1 MKINQKYSKDKLSN
15 HYDTII
21 IGSGISGLTCAAFLG
36 MHGKKVLVLEKHFKI
51 GGWTH
56 TFKRKGYEW
65 DVGIHYIGG
74 VHLKKTMSR
83 RILDK
88 ISDNKLKWNKM
99 TPNYDRIIFPDKSY
113 NFIAPKEEFIK
124 QLINYFPEEEKAIL
138 KYVDLVD
145 KANKVSL
152 NYFMSKTLSGISEF
166 LFYKTLTKKFF
177 KYSDKTTYE
186 VLSSI
191 TSNKKLIGVLTGQWG
206 DHGLTPK
213 ESSFMM
219 HSLIVSHY
227 FDGGNYPVGGCRQ
240 IAETI
245 VPFIRKN
252 NGDLFVDADV
262 KKINIES
269 NKATGITLEN
279 GDIINAK
286 TIISSAGIV
295 NTLQKFIKNNG
306 SFNTSLLKKIKPTES
321 YICLHI
327 GINGS
332 TEDLGL
338 KDTNFWVYPDY
349 DHDKNVQDSLKSI
362 DNKFPVVYI
371 SFPSVKDPNWD
382 KEHPGKSAMEAIT
395 FSSIS
400 WFEKWSEL
408 DWKKRGEE
416 YEKLKEEL
424 SNRLLEVVY
433 KHVPS
438 IKGKVDYFELS
449 TPLSTRD
456 LANYPKGEMYG
467 IEHGPDR
474 FKQKWLKPKTPIKNL
489 YLTGQDVTTV
499 GFTSALFSGLLTS
512 SVILKKNLTKNL

>member
-1 MKINQKYSKDKLSN
+1 MKINKKYNKDKLSN
-15 HYDTII
+15 YYDVII
-21 IGSGISGLTCAAFLG
+21 IGSGISGLTSAAFLA
-36 MHGKKVLVLEKHFKI
+36 MNGKKVLVLEKHFKI

-83 RILDK
+83 KILDK
-88 ISDNKLKWNKM
+88 ISDKKLKWNKM
-99 TPNYDRIIFPDKSY
+99 SPNYDRIIFPDKSY
-113 NFIAPKEEFIK
+113 DFIAPKKEFIK
-124 QLINYFPEEEKAIL
+124 RLIEYFPEEENSIL
-138 KYVDLVD
+138 KYIDLID
-145 KANKVSL
+145 KANKVSM

-166 LFYKTLTKKFF
+166 LFYKKLTKEFF

-191 TSNKKLIGVLTGQWG
+191 TTNQKLIGVLTGQWG
-206 DHGLTPK
+206 DHGLTPR

-219 HSLIVSHY
+219 HALIVSHY

-245 VPFIRKN
+245 VPFINKYK
-252 NGDLFVDADV
+252 GDLFVDANV
-262 KKINIES
+262 KQINIVK
-269 NKATGITLEN
+269 NKATGVTLEN

-286 TIISSAGIV
+286 TIISSVGIV
-295 NTLQKFIKNNG
+295 NTLQKFIKNHTT
-306 SFNTSLLKKIKPTES
+306 FNKSLLKRIKPTES

-327 GINGS
+327 GLNGS
-332 TEDLGL
+332 TKDLNL

-349 DHDKNVQDSLKSI
+349 NHDKNVEISKESI
-362 DNKFPVVYI
+362 NNQFPVVYI
-371 SFPSVKDPNWD
+371 SFPSAKDPDWEKD
-382 KEHPGKSAMEAIT
+382 HPGKSAMEAIT

-400 WFEKWSEL
+400 WFDKWNNL

-416 YEKLKEEL
+416 YEKLKEDL
-424 SNRLLEVVY
+424 SNRLLETVY
-433 KHVPS
+433 NYVPT

-449 TPLSTRD
+449 TPLTTRD
-456 LANYPKGEMYG
+456 LANYSKGEMYG
-467 IEHGPDR
+467 IEHGPSR

-489 YLTGQDVTTV
+489 YLTGQDITTV
-499 GFTSALFSGLLTS
+499 GFTSALFSGLITS
-512 SVILKKNLTKNL
+512 SVILKKNLTKGL